1 MMKVHYTKA
10 ARCIRHAWYFM
21 RHGEQSAMENPEKS
35 MLLSAIV
42 SGIKNDAGLQQLYH
56 YRPATQQDAIHVG
69 PILIQPDI
77 IVLKNLEH
85 PGMIKL
91 CTSRTFLRKELNS
104 GDLLALRMLRD
115 AYAVDPRVLLV
126 ARDSLD
132 ITMLAPNLLQEEVDF
147 TTMVAALEGEQPPP
161 IPFERTTELDPKT
174 LEFRSGLPNWPCGYC
189 AYRGLCMQEG

>member
-1 MMKVHYTKA
+1 MKVHYAKA
-10 ARCIRHAWYFM
+10 ARCIRHAWYFL
-21 RHGEQSAMENPEKS
+21 RHGEQSAMEHPEKS

-56 YRPATQQDAIHVG
+56 YRPSTQQDAIHVG

-77 IVLKNLEH
+77 IVVDGNLEH

-91 CTSRTFLRKELNS
+91 CTSRAFLRKELNDS
-104 GDLLALRMLRD
+104 DLLALRMLRD
-115 AYAVDPRVLLV
+115 AYEVDPRVLLV

-132 ITMLAPNLLQEEVDF
+132 IAVLTPSLNKETVDF
-147 TTMVAALEGEQPPP
+147 TAMVAALEGNEPPP

-189 AYRGLCMQEG
+189 AYRGLCVQEG